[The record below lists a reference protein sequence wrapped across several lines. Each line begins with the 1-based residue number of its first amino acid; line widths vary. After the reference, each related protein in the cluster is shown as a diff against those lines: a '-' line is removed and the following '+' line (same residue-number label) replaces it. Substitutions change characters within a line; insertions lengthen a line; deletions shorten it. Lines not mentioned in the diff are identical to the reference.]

1 PRDEQLQRLLVTR
14 YADAFDRGASQD
26 LPVPE
31 EWNDW
36 LYTCNLPLD
45 GHTPVTPWLEA
56 LATTLPPPVL
66 IGDPD
71 TPCLLPY
78 TSGTTG

>member
-1 PRDEQLQRLLVTR
+1 LTDANNELPRDEQLQRLLVTR

-31 EWNDW
+31 EWKEW

-66 IGDPD
+66 
-71 TPCLLPY
+71 
-78 TSGTTG
+78 